1 MIVEKNIKKVKQ
13 LIEDQKN
20 RGNKICLIPTMG
32 SLHEGHTFLIK
43 EALKK
48 SEIVWLS
55 IFVNPTQF
63 NSTED
68 LNNYPFDLEKDISA
82 LKKEKVDL
90 LFVPEYSELYEKETP
105 FYTSFDE
112 LENVLEGKHRQGH
125 FKGVLR
131 VLNIFFKLIKPNFA
145 FFGEKDYQQYLIVK
159 QFASLFFKKIEIILC
174 PTYREENGLAMSSR
188 NLRIDLKNLSK
199 VHKLYEVLLFCKRN
213 FELSK
218 RESLEEICFKKIS
231 SFSDPEYF
239 EIRHANDLKNN
250 GSIHQKW
257 RAFTATKFGS
267 VRLIDNI
274 ALN

>member
-1 MIVEKNIKKVKQ
+1 MVIVNN
-13 LIEDQKN
+13 LDDL
-20 RGNKICLIPTMG
+20 NKALALKSGKIIGFVPTMG
-32 SLHEGHTFLIK
+32 TLHNGHLSLIRAAVE
-43 EALKK
+43 K
-48 SEIVWLS
+48 SNFVIVS
-55 IFVNPTQF
+55 IFINPTQF
-63 NSTED
+63 NSKKD
-68 LNNYPFDLEKDISA
+68 LESYPHNLEKDIGM

-90 LFVPEYSELYEKETP
+90 LFVPEFSELYSKEVP
-105 FYTSFDE
+105 INTSFNE
-112 LENVLEGKHRQGH
+112 LENVLEGKHREGH

-131 VLNIFFKLIKPNFA
+131 VLNIFFKLLNPNFA

-159 QFASLFFKKIEIILC
+159 QFTSLFFKNIEIVLC

-188 NLRIDLKNLSK
+188 NSRLDKKYLNQT
-199 VHKLYEVLLFCKRN
+199 HKLFEVLLFCKSN

-231 SFSDPEYF
+231 SFSHPEYF
-239 EIRHANDLKNN
+239 EIRLANDLQNN
-250 GSIHQKW
+250 GSIDQKW

>member
-1 MIVEKNIKKVKQ
+1 MQIVHNRDDLNKVLATKS
-13 LIEDQKN
+13 D
-20 RGNKICLIPTMG
+20 KIIGFVPTMG
-32 SLHEGHTFLIK
+32 TLHNGHLSLIR
-43 EALKK
+43 AASKK
-48 SEIVWLS
+48 SNYIIVS

-68 LNNYPFDLEKDISA
+68 LNNYPFNLEKDICA

-90 LFVPEYSELYEKETP
+90 LFVPEYSELYAKETP
-105 FYTSFDE
+105 LYTSFDE

-188 NLRIDLKNLSK
+188 NLRIDLKNLNK

-250 GSIHQKW
+250 GSSHQKW

>member
-1 MIVEKNIKKVKQ
+1 MQIVHKIDD
-13 LIEDQKN
+13 L
-20 RGNKICLIPTMG
+20 NKALALKFSKIIGFVPTMG
-32 SLHEGHTFLIK
+32 TLHNGHLSLIRAAG
-43 EALKK
+43 KK
-48 SEIVWLS
+48 SNFIIVS

-63 NSTED
+63 NSKED
-68 LNNYPFDLEKDISA
+68 LESYPFNLEKDIA
-82 LKKEKVDL
+82 ILKKEKVDL
-90 LFVPEYSELYEKETP
+90 LFIPEYSELYDEETP
-105 FYTSFDE
+105 INTSFNE
-112 LENVLEGKHRQGH
+112 LENVLEGKHRKGH

-131 VLNIFFKLIKPNFA
+131 VLNIFFKLLNPNFA

-159 QFASLFFKKIEIILC
+159 QFTSLFFKNIEIVLC

-188 NLRIDLKNLSK
+188 NSRLDKKHLNQT
-199 VHKLYEVLLFCKRN
+199 HKLFEVLLFCKSN

-231 SFSDPEYF
+231 SFSHPEYF
-239 EIRHANDLKNN
+239 EIRLANDLQNN
-250 GSIHQKW
+250 GSIDQKW

>member
-1 MIVEKNIKKVKQ
+1 MQIVHKIDN
-13 LIEDQKN
+13 L
-20 RGNKICLIPTMG
+20 NKALGSKSGKITGFVPTMG
-32 SLHEGHTFLIK
+32 TLHNGHLSLIRAAG
-43 EALKK
+43 KK
-48 SEIVWLS
+48 SNFIIVS

-63 NSTED
+63 NSKED
-68 LNNYPFDLEKDISA
+68 LESYPFNLEKDIA
-82 LKKEKVDL
+82 ILKKEKVDL
-90 LFVPEYSELYEKETP
+90 LFIPEYSELYDEETP
-105 FYTSFDE
+105 INTSFNE
-112 LENVLEGKHRQGH
+112 LENVLEGKHRKGH

-131 VLNIFFKLIKPNFA
+131 VLNIFFKLLNPNFA

-159 QFASLFFKKIEIILC
+159 QFTSLFFKNIEIVLC

-188 NLRIDLKNLSK
+188 NSRLDKKHLNQT
-199 VHKLYEVLLFCKRN
+199 HKLFEVLLFCKSN

-231 SFSDPEYF
+231 SFSHPEYF
-239 EIRHANDLKNN
+239 EIRLANDLQNN
-250 GSIHQKW
+250 GSIDQKW